1 MSEPFRTAQQVPTE
15 QKTVKGVAPVG
26 TPVETHAPD
35 LFATHEDDMGVPY
48 TAEYFDVKNVWDKEE
63 SLKRDIREIE
73 GYIREQVSK
82 GKVDNSTKA
91 ANAFLK
97 DLERKAGLTRYESSS
112 NRINKLLA
120 YIDFQQVVRGDKKEL
135 ERN

>member
-1 MSEPFRTAQQVPTE
+1 MTSEPFRTAQKPVE

-26 TPVETHAPD
+26 SPVETHAPG
-35 LFATHEDDMGVPY
+35 LFATHEDDIGVPY
-48 TAEYFDVKNVWDKEE
+48 TAEYFEIKNVWDKEE
-63 SLKRDIREIE
+63 SLKRDVREIE
-73 GYIREQVSK
+73 GYIRDQVSK

-91 ANAFLK
+91 ANNFLK
-97 DLERKAGLTRYESSS
+97 ELERKAGLTRYESST

-120 YIDFQQVVRGDKKEL
+120 YIDFQQVVNGNKKEL